1 MTVLNFGESRKYT
14 GIHIKKFNIKTF
26 SIQNSP
32 KFNPT
37 TYCQCRSKVY
47 KHFFSFLIL
56 KRHKLNHVSINT
68 VYRY

>member
-47 KHFFSFLIL
+47 KHFFFFSHPQTAQI
-56 KRHKLNHVSINT
+56 KSCQYKYSIS
-68 VYRY
+68 V